1 MGLFNLLGLGTS
13 PLFNSMHYTNC
24 NSWSCPI
31 SSCLCDY
38 KARCFLIGRPF
49 FSHTWVSYWWIM
61 ELLGSGYSIADWK
74 ICTIPAQDLL
84 WPKFFMLKSSLPL
97 SFKHHSTTGLQ
108 DSGLQYY
115 TRIYIMH
122 CGVCLALICFVGHTV
137 QYFVNCSC
145 SSKSLSDW
153 GKSAWPSRQFC
164 WEFDSF
170 GAYFVLGIW
179 QTCTYDTEVICG
191 SGSWSAHY
199 MHNL

>member
-1 MGLFNLLGLGTS
+1 
-13 PLFNSMHYTNC
+13 
-24 NSWSCPI
+24 
-31 SSCLCDY
+31 
-38 KARCFLIGRPF
+38 
-49 FSHTWVSYWWIM
+49 
-61 ELLGSGYSIADWK
+61 
-74 ICTIPAQDLL
+74 
-84 WPKFFMLKSSLPL
+84 MLKSSLPL
-97 SFKHHSTTGLQ
+97 SFKHLSTTGMQ

-170 GAYFVLGIW
+170 GTYFVLGTW
-179 QTCTYDTEVICG
+179 QTCTHDPEVICG
-191 SGSWSAHY
+191 SGSWPAHY
-199 MHNL
+199 MHNQ